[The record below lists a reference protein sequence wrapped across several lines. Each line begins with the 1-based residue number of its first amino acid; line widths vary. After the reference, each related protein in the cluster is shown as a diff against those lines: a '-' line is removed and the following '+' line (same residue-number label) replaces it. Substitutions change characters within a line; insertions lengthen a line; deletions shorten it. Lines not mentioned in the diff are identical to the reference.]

1 MQPIHLLNRSFLGA
15 EYEPGTIEVNSPG
28 KNTEMNC
35 HSLKGIFQTQG
46 SNLGLLHCRQILYH
60 LNHQGSPTEGPLVHK
75 ALPPYSPVEERD
87 INRKITLR
95 KIWSC
100 TEESEGKQGIP
111 LAGPTKARGQ
121 DSFPE
126 EMTLKVRC
134 EV

>member
-1 MQPIHLLNRSFLGA
+1 M
-15 EYEPGTIEVNSPG
+15 NSPG
-28 KNTEMNC
+28 KNIGVNC
-35 HSLKGIFQTQG
+35 HSLQVIFQTQG

-60 LNHQGSPTEGPLVHK
+60 LNHQGSPTERPLEHK

-87 INRKITLR
+87 INPKITLK
-95 KIWSC
+95 KIWSHMG
-100 TEESEGKQGIP
+100 EREGKQGIA
-111 LAGPTKARGQ
+111 LAGLTKARGQ